1 MNVWFISLT
10 LMNLLN
16 PMNSEQ
22 LSALLKMC
30 YHSDYKVDRGP
41 LSYYIYHIEYD
52 RDTDTHKFKLCYSNG
67 VQVDLDSRTPIPSS
81 DKPTL
86 RYMYD
91 YYLSK

>member
-1 MNVWFISLT
+1 
-10 LMNLLN
+10 MNLLN

-41 LSYYIYHIEYD
+41 RRVGGSPLSYYLYHIEYD
-52 RDTDTHKFKLCYSNG
+52 RDTDTHKFRLCYSNG

>member
-1 MNVWFISLT
+1 MTF
-10 LMNLLN
+10 
-16 PMNSEQ
+16 EQ

-41 LSYYIYHIEYD
+41 RRLGGSPLWYHLYHIEYD
-52 RDTDTHKFKLCYSNG
+52 RDTDTHKFRLCYSNG
-67 VQVDLDSRTPIPSS
+67 IEVDLYSYTDIPSS

>member
-10 LMNLLN
+10 LMSPLN

-30 YHSDYKVDRGP
+30 YHSDYKVDKGP
-41 LSYYIYHIEYD
+41 LSYYVYHVEYD
-52 RDTDTHKFKLCYSNG
+52 RDTDTHKFLLCYSNG
-67 VQVDLDSRTPIPSS
+67 IQVNLDSHTPISS
-81 DKPTL
+81 YDSSTL

>member
-1 MNVWFISLT
+1 MNVLCISLN

-30 YHSDYKVDRGP
+30 YHSDYKVDEGP
-41 LSYYIYHIEYD
+41 LSYYVYHVEYD
-52 RDTDTHKFKLCYSNG
+52 RDTDTHKFLLCYSNG
-67 VQVDLDSRTPIPSS
+67 IQVNLDSRTPIPPS